1 MMSFSMFIENR
12 AYFGGYPTQ
21 EFLEELELEHNVRYF
36 IDLTCDNEKGIKP
49 YTTKYNYIRYPI
61 LDNRIPDNIISFVL
75 FIIKLKKII
84 DSLNNTTDKIYIH
97 CRGGH
102 GRSGIVVASL
112 LCYIY
117 KINSN
122 TSVEM
127 TTCYY
132 HSRKNLPERR
142 LSQTSPRTNYQ
153 KTFVHKLFSPI
164 YFYKAYKTG
173 NTIGFSN
180 FSFHTVKT
188 ELGVFP
194 TSEAAFQAY
203 KDPTNLEYVKRQQNS
218 KSPSYS
224 KFMGKRC
231 NIRKDWEYVKNDIMY
246 NILKAKFEQ
255 NEDIRINLL
264 NTYFRSIRENC
275 PNKTN
280 RLGIILEKV
289 RDHFY
294 DLETLKEE

>member
-1 MMSFSMFIENR
+1 MMSYSMFIDNR
-12 AYFGGYPTQ
+12 GYFGGYPTQ
-21 EFLEELELEHNVRYF
+21 DFVIELEDNHNVRYF
-36 IDLTCDNEKGIKP
+36 VDLTCDNEKNVKP
-49 YTTKYNYIRYPI
+49 YITRYNYIRYPI
-61 LDNRIPDNIISFVL
+61 LDNRIPDNSLSFVL

-84 DSLNNTTDKIYIH
+84 DTLNNTNEKIYIH

-112 LCYIY
+112 LCYIF
-117 KINSN
+117 KFNSN
-122 TSVEM
+122 ISVEM

-142 LSQTSPRTNYQ
+142 LAQTSPRTNYQ

-180 FSFHTVKT
+180 FSFHTVET
-188 ELGVFP
+188 ELGIFP

-203 KDPTNLEYVKRQQNS
+203 KDPTNAEYVKRQQNS

-231 NIRKDWEYVKNDIMY
+231 NLRKDWDDVKNDIMY
-246 NILKAKFEQ
+246 NIVKAKFEQ
-255 NEDIRINLL
+255 NEDIRINLM
-264 NTYFRSIRENC
+264 NTYFRSIRENG

-280 RLGIILEKV
+280 KLGIILEKV
-289 RDHFY
+289 REHFY
-294 DLETLKEE
+294 ELEMSREN